1 MIDGSVVLTFMGGL
15 AGSLALVL
23 VARVKLTGDRDA
35 ARGPD
40 WQAYADGQRKDL
52 ETLKAEMKEV
62 RGEVKTLRSELG
74 TVKSKFVAA
83 VQHIHAWRRAVPDA
97 SKWPRTPPELA
108 DDLPEHPGL

>member
-40 WQAYADGQRKDL
+40 WQAYADRQAKELDGLKD
-52 ETLKAEMKEV
+52 EMREV
-62 RGEVKTLRSELG
+62 RGEVRTLENRLDALERKYRSALAFIRHLLG
-74 TVKSKFVAA
+74 AHP
-83 VQHIHAWRRAVPDA
+83 QHRKD
-97 SKWPRTPPELA
+97 TPTEIEA
-108 DDLPEHPGL
+108 DL

>member
-40 WQAYADGQRKDL
+40 WQAYADRQAKELDGLKD
-52 ETLKAEMKEV
+52 EMREV
-62 RGEVKTLRSELG
+62 RGEVRTLENRLDALERKYRAALAFIRHLLG
-74 TVKSKFVAA
+74 AHP
-83 VQHIHAWRRAVPDA
+83 QHRAD
-97 SKWPRTPPELA
+97 TPTEIEA
-108 DDLPEHPGL
+108 DL

>member
-40 WQAYADGQRKDL
+40 WQAYA
-52 ETLKAEMKEV
+52 
-62 RGEVKTLRSELG
+62 ELG

>member
-40 WQAYADGQRKDL
+40 WQAYADRQAKEL
-52 ETLKAEMKEV
+52 ESLKTDMKEV
-62 RGEVKTLRSELG
+62 RGEVRTLENRLDALERKYRSALAFIRHLLG
-74 TVKSKFVAA
+74 VHP
-83 VQHIHAWRRAVPDA
+83 QHRDD
-97 SKWPRTPPELA
+97 TPTEIEA
-108 DDLPEHPGL
+108 DL